1 MRQKAYSSRLLSKIL
16 NNSKINLDIINWCKC
31 LYSLSI
37 KINQNTIIKMVNN
50 LNRYQDRS

>member
-50 LNRYQDRS
+50 LNRYQDRL